1 MQTVNYTIFLV
12 CLFLQELLY
21 DGAELGVGRWHVEA
35 RGTRGEKT
43 APRNTE

>member
-1 MQTVNYTIFLV
+1 MQTVNYTLFPV

-21 DGAELGVGRWHVEA
+21 DGVELGVGRWHVEA
-35 RGTRGEKT
+35 RRTRGEKT